1 MGPTGIA
8 SDFPLWA
15 NYELASKERSQQYSF
30 QNPPNPPLRKG
41 GYREL
46 DHKSPPFIKG
56 DLGGFSPL
64 PLLPFGPLHQYSS

>member
-15 NYELASKERSQQYSF
+15 SYELASKERSQQYSF
-30 QNPPNPPLRKG
+30 QN
-41 GYREL
+41 
-46 DHKSPPFIKG
+46 PPFIKG

-64 PLLPFGPLHQYSS
+64 PLLPFGPLH